1 MFLCKILPLY
11 NKSFNILLF
20 FSHRIHISEYILIT
34 KWKGDFMNYLYP
46 IIISFLMIF
55 LSELGDKTQLLVLS
69 FTSKHKAST
78 ILLGVA
84 LGSFFSHGVAIL
96 FGSVLGNLENNNI
109 HNILELITYSSFIL
123 LGIITLLS
131 KDDNTDSTQNKT
143 LLKKLTKLPINYSL
157 IIGTVIAIGEFGDK
171 TFLASIGLGVKYSSY
186 KLLLI
191 LGAVLGMV
199 VSDFLAIFLGKF
211 LNNKISEKNMKKISG
226 ILFLIFGFLGFF
238 S

>member
-1 MFLCKILPLY
+1 
-11 NKSFNILLF
+11 
-20 FSHRIHISEYILIT
+20 
-34 KWKGDFMNYLYP
+34 MNYLYP

-171 TFLASIGLGVKYSSY
+171 TSLASIGLGVKYSSY

-191 LGAVLGMV
+191 FGAVLGMV

>member
-1 MFLCKILPLY
+1 
-11 NKSFNILLF
+11 
-20 FSHRIHISEYILIT
+20 
-34 KWKGDFMNYLYP
+34 
-46 IIISFLMIF
+46 MIF

-78 ILLGVA
+78 ILLGIA
-84 LGSFFSHGVAIL
+84 LGSFLSHGVAIL

-211 LNNKISEKNMKKISG
+211 LNNKISEKTMKKISG

>member
-1 MFLCKILPLY
+1 
-11 NKSFNILLF
+11 
-20 FSHRIHISEYILIT
+20 
-34 KWKGDFMNYLYP
+34 MNYLYP

-131 KDDNTDSTQNKT
+131 KDDNTDPTQNKT

-191 LGAVLGMV
+191 FGAVLGMV

-226 ILFLIFGFLGFF
+226 ILFLIFGFLGFY

>member
-1 MFLCKILPLY
+1 
-11 NKSFNILLF
+11 
-20 FSHRIHISEYILIT
+20 
-34 KWKGDFMNYLYP
+34 MNYLYP

-78 ILLGVA
+78 ILLGIA
-84 LGSFFSHGVAIL
+84 LGSFLSHGVAIL

-199 VSDFLAIFLGKF
+199 VSDFLAIFLRKF
-211 LNNKISEKNMKKISG
+211 LNNKISEKTMKKISG

>member
-1 MFLCKILPLY
+1 
-11 NKSFNILLF
+11 
-20 FSHRIHISEYILIT
+20 
-34 KWKGDFMNYLYP
+34 MNYLYP

-131 KDDNTDSTQNKT
+131 KDDNTDSTQNNT

-191 LGAVLGMV
+191 FGAVLGMV
-199 VSDFLAIFLGKF
+199 ISDFLAIFLGKF

-226 ILFLIFGFLGFF
+226 ILFLIFGFLGFY

>member
-1 MFLCKILPLY
+1 
-11 NKSFNILLF
+11 
-20 FSHRIHISEYILIT
+20 
-34 KWKGDFMNYLYP
+34 MNYLYP

-78 ILLGVA
+78 IPLGVA

-191 LGAVLGMV
+191 FGAVLGMV